1 MVVKSDDFI
10 AGSAIT
16 LGISQMLL
24 RAFNAKD
31 YEADENT
38 FMYLYMGILASIMWM
53 IYQYKKGANYSAVY
67 SIIGLFSQ
75 LYILY
80 KVSSTERSREK
91 QR

>member
-1 MVVKSDDFI
+1 MVKSDDFI

-16 LGISQMLL
+16 LGISQMVL
-24 RAFNAKD
+24 RAINAKD
-31 YEADENT
+31 YEVDENT
-38 FMYLYMGILASIMWM
+38 YMYLYMGILVSILWL
-53 IYQYKKGANYSAVY
+53 IYQYKKGSNYSALY

>member
-1 MVVKSDDFI
+1 MVKSDDFI

-38 FMYLYMGILASIMWM
+38 FMYLYM
-53 IYQYKKGANYSAVY
+53 
-67 SIIGLFSQ
+67 
-75 LYILY
+75 
-80 KVSSTERSREK
+80 
-91 QR
+91 